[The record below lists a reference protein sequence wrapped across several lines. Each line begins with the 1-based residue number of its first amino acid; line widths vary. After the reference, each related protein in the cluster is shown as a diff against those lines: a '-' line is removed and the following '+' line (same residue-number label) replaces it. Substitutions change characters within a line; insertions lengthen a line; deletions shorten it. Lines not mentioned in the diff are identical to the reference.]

1 MGVLSYVLAGLLFY
15 GGLGWLIGRW
25 LHQSWILPVGMILG
39 LAASVYLI
47 VKRYGTDASVSGDN
61 EEEKQ

>member
-15 GGLGWLIGRW
+15 GGLGWLLARW
-25 LHQSWILPVGMILG
+25 LGHAWLVPVGMIVG

-47 VKRYGTDASVSGDN
+47 VVRYGSDDPGVPESQED
-61 EEEKQ
+61 K